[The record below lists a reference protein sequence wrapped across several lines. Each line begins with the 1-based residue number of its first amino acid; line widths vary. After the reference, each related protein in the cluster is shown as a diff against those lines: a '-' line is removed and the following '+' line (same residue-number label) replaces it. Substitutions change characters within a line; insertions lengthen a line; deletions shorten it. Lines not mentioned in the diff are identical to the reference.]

1 MSFADV
7 RQDRGLDRD
16 HLAGGMTA
24 GSQEE
29 TVVRGQRPAATSA
42 LRTMVC
48 AVQQSE
54 FDTNGPPEMQV
65 NQLSSQHQAA
75 VRLLAIVF
83 FVAGFALGGRVRLLT
98 SQSIIIRFISG

>member
-1 MSFADV
+1 MNCRSPTTL
-7 RQDRGLDRD
+7 G
-16 HLAGGMTA
+16 
-24 GSQEE
+24 
-29 TVVRGQRPAATSA
+29 PAASCA

-83 FVAGFALGGRVRLLT
+83 FVAGFALGRRARLLT
-98 SQSIIIRFISG
+98 SQSIITRFISG